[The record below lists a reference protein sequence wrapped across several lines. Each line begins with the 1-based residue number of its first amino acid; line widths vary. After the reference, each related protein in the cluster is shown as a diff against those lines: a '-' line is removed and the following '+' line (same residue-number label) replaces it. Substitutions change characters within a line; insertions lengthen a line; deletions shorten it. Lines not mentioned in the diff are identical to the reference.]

1 VEPVLRGVAVYLFLL
16 LVFRLTGK
24 RALSQVTTFDFVL
37 LLIISETTQQA
48 LIGEDFSLTNAFLVI
63 ITLFGVDQVSS
74 KLIHKFDF
82 VRRWAEGLPLVLLEN
97 GKLLKERMV
106 QSQVDEDDILE
117 AARELQ
123 GLERLD
129 QIKYA
134 VLERHG
140 GITIVP
146 KEGKEDPVPKK
157 EASPKKAAR
166 GR

>member
-1 VEPVLRGVAVYLFLL
+1 MEPVLRGLAVYVFLL

-24 RALSQVTTFDFVL
+24 RSLDQVTTFDFVL

-63 ITLFGVDQVSS
+63 VTLFVADQVLSFLKEKSS
-74 KLIHKFDF
+74 F
-82 VRRWAEGLPLVLLEN
+82 VRRWGEGLPLVLLEN
-97 GKLLKERMV
+97 GKPFQDRMHK
-106 QSQVDEDDILE
+106 SQVSEDDILE

-140 GITIVP
+140 GITII
-146 KEGKEDPVPKK
+146 PKK
-157 EASPKKAAR
+157 SAGK
-166 GR
+166 G

>member
-1 VEPVLRGVAVYLFLL
+1 LEPILHGLAVYLFLM
-16 LVFRLTGK
+16 LVFRITGK

-63 ITLFGVDQVSS
+63 VTLFAADQVMS
-74 KLIHKFDF
+74 KLMQKSGFL
-82 VRRWAEGLPLVLLEN
+82 RRWAEGFPLILLED
-97 GKLLKERMV
+97 GKILQERMAH
-106 QSQVDEDDILE
+106 SQVEEDDILE

-134 VLERHG
+134 ILERHG
-140 GITIVP
+140 GITIIP
-146 KEGKEDPVPKK
+146 KESTQG
-157 EASPKKAAR
+157 
-166 GR
+166 G

>member
-1 VEPVLRGVAVYLFLL
+1 MGPVLRGVAVYFFLL
-16 LVFRLTGK
+16 LIFRLTGK
-24 RALSQVTTFDFVL
+24 RSLDQVTTFDFVL

-48 LIGEDFSLTNAFLVI
+48 LMGEDFSLTNCFLVV
-63 ITLFGVDQVSS
+63 ITLFVADQTLTFFKDKS
-74 KLIHKFDF
+74 KFM
-82 VRRWAEGLPLVLLEN
+82 RRWAEGLPLVILEN
-97 GKLLKERMV
+97 GKPLRERMR

-146 KEGKEDPVPKK
+146 KE
-157 EASPKKAAR
+157 SS
-166 GR
+166 

>member
-1 VEPVLRGVAVYLFLL
+1 MEPILRGMAVYLFLL
-16 LVFRLTGK
+16 LIFRLTGK
-24 RALSQVTTFDFVL
+24 RSLDQVTTFDFVL

-63 ITLFGVDQVSS
+63 LTLFGVDQVLSLLKEKSS
-74 KLIHKFDF
+74 F
-82 VRRWAEGLPLVLLEN
+82 VRRWAEGLPLVLLED
-97 GKLLKERMV
+97 GKPLQDRMRK
-106 QSQVDEDDILE
+106 SQVDEDDILE

-140 GITIVP
+140 GITIIP
-146 KEGKEDPVPKK
+146 KQDAKG
-157 EASPKKAAR
+157 
-166 GR
+166 G

>member
-1 VEPVLRGVAVYLFLL
+1 LEPIFRGLAVYFFLL
-16 LVFRLTGK
+16 LIFRLTGK
-24 RALSQVTTFDFVL
+24 RSLDQVTTFDFVL

-48 LIGEDFSLTNAFLVI
+48 LMGEDFSLTNCFLVVL
-63 ITLFGVDQVSS
+63 TLFLVDQALTLLKDKSR
-74 KLIHKFDF
+74 F
-82 VRRWAEGLPLVLLEN
+82 VRKWAEGLPLVILEN
-97 GKLLKERMV
+97 GQPLRERMR

-140 GITIVP
+140 GITIIP
-146 KEGKEDPVPKK
+146 KQ
-157 EASPKKAAR
+157 A
-166 GR
+166 

>member
-1 VEPVLRGVAVYLFLL
+1 MESVLRGTVVYLFLL
-16 LVFRLTGK
+16 IIFRVTGK
-24 RALSQVTTFDFVL
+24 RSLDQVTTFDFVL

-48 LIGEDFSLTNAFLVI
+48 LLGEDFSVTNGCLLI
-63 ITLFGVDQVSS
+63 LTLFVLDQGFTWLKS
-74 KLIHKFDF
+74 KSRF
-82 VRRWAEGLPLVLLEN
+82 VQKLTEGLPVILLED
-97 GKLLKERMV
+97 GKPFKKRMR

-123 GLERLD
+123 GLERLE

-146 KEGKEDPVPKK
+146 KSD
-157 EASPKKAAR
+157 AR
-166 GR
+166 

>member
-1 VEPVLRGVAVYLFLL
+1 MESVLRGTVVYLFLL
-16 LVFRLTGK
+16 FIFRITGK
-24 RALSQVTTFDFVL
+24 RSLDQVTTFDFVL

-48 LIGEDFSLTNAFLVI
+48 LLGEDFSITNGCLLI
-63 ITLFGVDQVSS
+63 LTLFVLDQGFTWLKNQSRLVQ
-74 KLIHKFDF
+74 KLT
-82 VRRWAEGLPLVLLEN
+82 EGLPVILLED
-97 GKLLKERMV
+97 GKPYKDRMR

-123 GLERLD
+123 GLERLE

-146 KEGKEDPVPKK
+146 KPD
-157 EASPKKAAR
+157 AR
-166 GR
+166 